1 MEIVFN
7 NAQNHQQQAIQNI
20 MEIISPC
27 MNNGSVEINKLA
39 TSLQE
44 FYKSPNGINVPIK
57 NINEHNNIDVLMET
71 GTGKTYTYLEMV
83 FELNKRFGCEKFI
96 IFLPRTSI
104 LESVKQNIKL
114 TAKHFTSIYG
124 KQISI
129 YEKTNNRSNK
139 KNNNIISNGYFKNKG
154 EISVLLL
161 MAQSIK
167 NEKNLLNQSNERFF
181 GLFNDNGINS
191 VLAHIAAL
199 KPICILDEPH
209 LLSGEAFLSKF
220 MKSKNEKAEFKDCLL
235 VRFGATFKKASVDKK
250 GNTKPA
256 SDSSRYKAIGNGMA
270 QPCADFVL
278 EQLAYYANNR

>member
-71 GTGKTYTYLEMV
+71 GTGKTYTYLEMI

-209 LLSGEAFLSKF
+209 LLSGETFLSKF
-220 MKSKNEKAEFKDCLL
+220 MKSKN
-235 VRFGATFKKASVDKK
+235 
-250 GNTKPA
+250 
-256 SDSSRYKAIGNGMA
+256 
-270 QPCADFVL
+270 
-278 EQLAYYANNR
+278 